1 MSEGFDV
8 TLSAARPALVAGHEN
23 SVEVLIRVQAPD
35 APKSGLPERR
45 PLNLAFVIDRSGSMA
60 GEPLH
65 QAKRCAAFMIDSLT
79 ATDRACVVAY
89 DDSVEVFVYSRPV
102 TNKEHFKS
110 AIAHLRD
117 GGSTNLHGGWLK
129 GAEEAAGHLDPAT
142 ISRVLL
148 LSDGNANA
156 GLTSTD
162 QIATQCAQLA
172 DNGVTTST
180 YGLGSSF
187 NEELMMAMARSGRG
201 NGYYSETADSL
212 LERFREEFSL
222 LSSLCARRVQLR
234 LSPLPGVHCELLN
247 FYESAGEGSWRLP
260 DLVYDGEAWAA
271 VRLRVAPAILPAVGE
286 TLELL
291 QASVVYQDL
300 KGVETKIPAS
310 WLSLTVMVDNEFQ
323 ALAVDEPVIRRFRE
337 AEAARL
343 QEFASRAARLRDWN
357 EVDRLVAQAR
367 KLASANPWLGD
378 IVTNLEQMAGRRDQE
393 LFSKEAAY
401 ASSSM
406 SSRLR
411 SKTEFAAGVQFDDSD
426 APAHLR
432 RKTRQGASEP
442 SRPPKGDEDKSK

>member
-1 MSEGFDV
+1 MSTGFDV
-8 TLSAARPALVAGHEN
+8 SLSAARPALVAGRDN

-35 APKSGLPERR
+35 APKGGLPERPR
-45 PLNLAFVIDRSGSMA
+45 LNLAIVIDRSGSMA

-79 ATDRACVVAY
+79 AADRGCVVAY
-89 DDSVEVFVYSRPV
+89 DDTVQVVAESRPV
-102 TNKEHFKS
+102 TNKEHFKG
-110 AIAHLRD
+110 AISHIHD

-129 GAEEAAGHLDPAT
+129 GAEEAAKCLDPST

-156 GLTSTD
+156 GLTAID

-172 DNGVTTST
+172 DTGVTTST
-180 YGLGSSF
+180 YGLGHSF
-187 NEELMMAMARSGRG
+187 NEELMMAMSRSGRG

-222 LSSLCARRVQLR
+222 LASLCARRVQLR
-234 LSPLPGVHCELLN
+234 LNLLPGVHCELLN
-247 FYESAGEGSWRLP
+247 FYEAAGNGCWRLP

-271 VRLRVAPAILPAVGE
+271 VRLGVDTAILPAVGE
-286 TLELL
+286 KLELL

-300 KGVETKIPAS
+300 KGVETEIPAG
-310 WLSLTVMVDNEFQ
+310 WLALQVMVDDEFR
-323 ALAVDEPVIRRFRE
+323 ALAEDQPVIRRFRE

-343 QEFASRAARLRDWN
+343 QEFASRAARRHDWN
-357 EVDRLVAQAR
+357 EVDSLLAQAR
-367 KLASANPWLGD
+367 KLSADSPWLGD
-378 IVTNLEQMAGRRDQE
+378 IVTNLEQLASRRDE
-393 LFSKEAAY
+393 MLFSKEAVY
-401 ASSSM
+401 ASSSL

-411 SKTEFAAGVQFDDSD
+411 SKTEFAAACFDDRA

-442 SRPPKGDEDKSK
+442 LRPPKGDDAKSK